1 MAMTDR
7 PIPRAFV
14 MGHPI
19 AHSRSPMLHGY
30 WLDRLGIA
38 GAYDRCDV
46 PPEELESFFAS
57 LKAKGYVGGNITVP
71 HKTAAMTHVARLDDA
86 AKAIG
91 AVNTIWLEDGRFV
104 GGNTDSTGFLGN
116 LDDRSPGW
124 DADGRFAVVLGAGG
138 AARAATY
145 GLLQRGFSVHLV
157 NRTFEHAEA
166 LARHFGADVTA
177 HHWDELGSLLP
188 QTDLLVNAT
197 SLGMLAKPPLEIDL
211 SGLKPSAVVHDVVY
225 VPLETGLLKAATA
238 RGHRIVDGL
247 GMLLHQAV
255 AGFEHWFGVR
265 PVVTDDLRR
274 LIESD
279 IREKTPGA

>member
-1 MAMTDR
+1 MTDR

-46 PPEELESFFAS
+46 PPEELESFFAG

-71 HKTAAMTHVARLDDA
+71 HKTAAMAHVARLDDA

-91 AVNTIWLEDGRFV
+91 AVNTIWLEGGRFV
-104 GGNTDSTGFLGN
+104 GGNTDAIGFLGN
-116 LDDRSPGW
+116 LDDRAPGW

-145 GLLQRGFSVHLV
+145 GLLQRGFAVHLV

-166 LARHFGADVTA
+166 LARHFGAGVTA
-177 HHWDELGSLLP
+177 HRWDELGRLLP
-188 QTDLLVNAT
+188 QTDLLVHAT

-211 SGLKPSAVVHDVVY
+211 SDLKPSAVVHDVVY
-225 VPLETGLLKAATA
+225 VPLETGLLKAAKA

-255 AGFEHWFGVR
+255 AGFEHWFGAR

-274 LIESD
+274 RIEDD